1 MKKMGIMTSM
11 SRVRLVLSATT
22 LLVFSLGIGASLLS
36 SVEAQTVSPSAA
48 SGPAIDYNP
57 DNRTL
62 SVHLNGLPLDQV
74 MEELSKQTHIRF
86 RPPPPAQTFDSRP
99 VTAVF
104 ERMPIERA
112 IKQLLGPSNTAML
125 YGTARQS
132 GGGQPRLMEV
142 RVLDLGVIPVLATS
156 EAPSTSPIIRM
167 SPEAL
172 EARREEI
179 QKRREERQA
188 RSNNRRGGAGR
199 HGKSNSTN
207 QAASQD
213 SSNTSSEQTGGQS
226 GGGQSSGN
234 GGNGSNTSGGQPSES
249 GAKPNGSGGGKQ

>member
-1 MKKMGIMTSM
+1 
-11 SRVRLVLSATT
+11 
-22 LLVFSLGIGASLLS
+22 
-36 SVEAQTVSPSAA
+36 VEAQTVSPTTS
-48 SGPAIDYNP
+48 SGPAPAIDYHP

-62 SVHLNGLPLDQV
+62 SVHLNGLPLNQV

-86 RPPPPAQTFDSRP
+86 RPPAPDQTFDSRP
-99 VTAVF
+99 VTASF

-125 YGTARQS
+125 YGTAQQS
-132 GGGQPRLMEV
+132 EGGTPRLMEV

-156 EAPSTSPIIRM
+156 ETPSTAPIIRM

-172 EARREEI
+172 AARREEI

-188 RSNNRRGGAGR
+188 RSNERRGGGGGR
-199 HGKSNSTN
+199 RGNSNSAN
-207 QAASQD
+207 QAASQN
-213 SSNTSSEQTGGQS
+213 SSNPSSEQPGGQS
-226 GGGQSSGN
+226 GGGQSSGDR
-234 GGNGSNTSGGQPSES
+234 GSGANASGGQPSDS